1 MRPRS
6 LLSLLS
12 LILLLGSTVYAQSE
26 LPFRIIVNAGNE
38 VPGLTREDAANVFL
52 KRVQV
57 WETEDTIL
65 VVDQAPT
72 SPVRRVFTQE
82 ILKRDVGAVRAYW
95 TQVIYQGLAVPPTER
110 RTDSEVIE
118 FVAAH
123 PNAVGYVSASVKLGA
138 QVREVPIK

>member
-1 MRPRS
+1 MRPRY

-26 LPFRIIVNAGNE
+26 LPFRIIVNADND
-38 VPGLTREDAANVFL
+38 VARLTRENAANVFL

-65 VVDQAPT
+65 VVDQTAT
-72 SPVRRVFTQE
+72 SPVRRSFTRE

-95 TQVIYQGLAVPPTER
+95 AQVIYAGLAVPPTER
-110 RTDSEVIE
+110 RTDTEVIE
-118 FVAAH
+118 FVAKH
-123 PNAVGYVSASVKLGA
+123 PTAVGYVSASTKLNE
-138 QVREVPIK
+138 QVREVPLH